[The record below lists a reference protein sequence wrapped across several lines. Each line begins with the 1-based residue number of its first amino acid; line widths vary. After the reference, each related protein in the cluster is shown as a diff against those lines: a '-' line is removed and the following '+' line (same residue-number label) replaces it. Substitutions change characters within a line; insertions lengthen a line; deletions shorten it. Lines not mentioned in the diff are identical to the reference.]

1 MASVKIFPRLDKAN
15 KQGQVPLYLRL
26 TKNRK
31 SKYIALGYYID
42 LKNWNPQTCKIKPN
56 AKNASQ
62 INSFL
67 ATKGAEA
74 EALALEMETKSK
86 FISAYDIKA
95 KMIGKSSEDFFA
107 FVEIHRKALY
117 KGLKI
122 KSIDRCDSTI
132 AKLKVYCKNE
142 PLLFD
147 EITVKF
153 LENYQQYLSIE
164 RHNHINTIHGNF
176 KVIRK
181 IVNYAIGEEMLPE
194 EKNPFRKIA
203 LKAQKTT
210 KKYLL
215 EDELK
220 RMEELEL
227 EKSSMLNHHR
237 NLYVF
242 SAYSGGIRISDL
254 LMMRWGNFDG
264 EHLVFKIRKT
274 TEDLSV
280 KLPQKSLELIM
291 FYLALAKERSGDKQV
306 DTQSFIFPLLHID
319 KDETGDR
326 AIYKA
331 ISSANA
337 YINKSLRK
345 LVKMAKINKKISFHS
360 ARHTWAVR
368 ALQKGM
374 RIEYVSKLMGHASV
388 KQTEAYA
395 TILNTELDKAMSIF
409 DQNKVKE

>member
-1 MASVKIFPRLDKAN
+1 MASVKVFPRLDKAN

-31 SKYIALGYYID
+31 SKYIALGVYID
-42 LKNWNPQTCKIKPN
+42 PKNWNPQTGKIKPN
-56 AKNASQ
+56 AKNAGQ

-67 ATKGAEA
+67 ATKEAEA
-74 EALALEMETKSK
+74 EALALEMETNSK
-86 FISAYDIKA
+86 FISAYDIKS
-95 KMIGKSSEDFFA
+95 KMLGRSSEDFFE
-107 FVEIHRKALY
+107 FIEIHRKALY

-122 KSIDRCDSTI
+122 KSIDRCDSAI

-147 EITVKF
+147 ELTVKF
-153 LENYQQYLSIE
+153 LENYQQYLSSE
-164 RHNHINTIHGNF
+164 RHNHVNTIHGNF

-194 EKNPFRKIA
+194 EKNPFKKIA
-203 LKAQKTT
+203 FKAEKTT

-215 EDELK
+215 EDELE
-220 RMEELEL
+220 RMEKLEL
-227 EKSSMLNHHR
+227 DKSSKLNHHR
-237 NLYVF
+237 NLYIF

-254 LMMRWGNFDG
+254 LMMRWANFDG

-274 TEDLSV
+274 TENLSV
-280 KLPQKSLELIM
+280 KLPQKSLDLIM
-291 FYLALAKERSGDKQV
+291 FYLALSKEKFLDKEIPPE
-306 DTQSFIFPLLHID
+306 SFIFPLLNIN
-319 KDETGDR
+319 KDETDDR

-345 LVKMAKINKKISFHS
+345 LVKMAKINKQISFHS

-368 ALQKGM
+368 AMQKGM

-388 KQTEAYA
+388 KQTEVYA
-395 TILNTELDKAMSIF
+395 TILNTELDKAMAVF
-409 DQNKVKE
+409 DQKPDKE